1 MPLGRQVPQARE
13 RPGGQ
18 GSLKILL
25 DEDTGKVFA
34 QRLTELLEPEGAT
47 VFRSVKVGWRGA
59 KNGDL
64 LTMAA
69 NNGYTHLVTA
79 DKMMAEE
86 TRRPSPFWW
95 SIRWTTPPRIEYAAR
110 PARLLCCCSRTPR
123 KWRGTTRCL
132 WTGTNR
138 QNGLGA

>member
-1 MPLGRQVPQARE
+1 M
-13 RPGGQ
+13 
-18 GSLKILL
+18 KILL

-34 QRLTELLEPEGAT
+34 QRLTELLEPDGAT

-86 TRRPSPFWW
+86 TPTTIPVLVVDQMDDASTDRICRTARTVALLLFQNASKMAGYYAVFVDGYEPSKRLRRIAEGRHKMSPALVKY
-95 SIRWTTPPRIEYAAR
+95 RRRI
-110 PARLLCCCSRTPR
+110 
-123 KWRGTTRCL
+123 
-132 WTGTNR
+132 
-138 QNGLGA
+138 

>member
-13 RPGGQ
+13 RPGGH

-86 TRRPSPFWW
+86 TP
-95 SIRWTTPPRIEYAAR
+95 TTIPVLVVDQMDDASTDRICRTAR
-110 PARLLCCCSRTPR
+110 TVALLLFQNALENGGVLRGVCGRVRTV
-123 KWRGTTRCL
+123 KT
-132 WTGTNR
+132 
-138 QNGLGA
+138 A

>member
-1 MPLGRQVPQARE
+1 M
-13 RPGGQ
+13 
-18 GSLKILL
+18 KILL

-69 NNGYTHLVTA
+69 N
-79 DKMMAEE
+79 K
-86 TRRPSPFWW
+86 
-95 SIRWTTPPRIEYAAR
+95 
-110 PARLLCCCSRTPR
+110 RLHALGH
-123 KWRGTTRCL
+123 RGQDD
-132 WTGTNR
+132 G
-138 QNGLGA
+138 